1 MNREAIYETWVPQ
14 TGSWSLW
21 ARPVLFGQM
30 SATSD
35 PGLADPT
42 PIRWAWDLFG
52 QTSGTA
58 GEQPWLNLPIDWPP
72 PVQNAAWFKAG
83 NTLHDKVAQFS
94 AQMSTPET
102 IAAKVMGNVA
112 GQSITF
118 VPRRLNHAQNA
129 GLILD
134 LPGAEGVHLGLAL
147 AGHGYRP
154 VPLYNGCTGPSEL
167 LDQGPILRALRDGAV
182 FLAALAL
189 PSDAPP
195 AFLLD
200 SRRQSLPR
208 PLRPGMLD
216 NRWQVFPEDFP
227 SAQLL
232 EQRGVSRVIWIGYG
246 KPQEDLA
253 RVLRVWQ
260 EAQIALEAKD
270 LTIAG
275 APHPLIVPPTPW
287 WRRWW
292 NRLRSQFG
300 LQGRPRD
307 GFGYIVSARTHG

>member
-1 MNREAIYETWVPQ
+1 MNREAIYEAWVPP
-14 TGSWSLW
+14 TGAWSLW

-30 SATSD
+30 SAP
-35 PGLADPT
+35 PGPGPGPAL
-42 PIRWAWDLFG
+42 IRWAWDLFG
-52 QTSGTA
+52 QTGEAA
-58 GEQPWLNLPIDWPP
+58 GEQPWLNLPTDWAPP
-72 PVQNAAWFKAG
+72 P
-83 NTLHDKVAQFS
+83 
-94 AQMSTPET
+94 
-102 IAAKVMGNVA
+102 
-112 GQSITF
+112 
-118 VPRRLNHAQNA
+118 AQNA
-129 GLILD
+129 VLILD

-182 FLAALAL
+182 FLAACAL
-189 PSDAPP
+189 PAAAPP

-200 SRRQSLPR
+200 SHRQSLPR

-232 EQRGVSRVIWIGYG
+232 GQRGVSRVIWIGHG
-246 KPQEDLA
+246 KPQDDLA

-260 EAQIALEAKD
+260 EAQVALEAKD

-275 APHPLIVPPTPW
+275 PPRPLIMPSPPW
-287 WRRWW
+287 WQRWW
-292 NRLRSQFG
+292 NRLRSWLG

-307 GFGYIVSARTHG
+307 GFGYTVPARTHG

>member
-1 MNREAIYETWVPQ
+1 MNREAIYEAWVPQ

-30 SATSD
+30 SATSG
-35 PGLADPT
+35 PGPAYPT
-42 PIRWAWDLFG
+42 PIQWAWDLFG
-52 QTSGTA
+52 ETQGTT
-58 GEQPWLNLPIDWPP
+58 GEQQWLNLTIDWAPP
-72 PVQNAAWFKAG
+72 
-83 NTLHDKVAQFS
+83 T
-94 AQMSTPET
+94 
-102 IAAKVMGNVA
+102 
-112 GQSITF
+112 
-118 VPRRLNHAQNA
+118 AQNA
-129 GLILD
+129 VLILD

-182 FLAALAL
+182 FLAAHAL

-195 AFLLD
+195 TFLLD
-200 SRRQSLPR
+200 SRRQSLPQ

-260 EAQIALEAKD
+260 EAQIALEAKN
-270 LTIAG
+270 LAIAG
-275 APHPLIVPPTPW
+275 PPHPLIVPPTPW

-292 NRLRSQFG
+292 NRLRSQLG
-300 LQGRPRD
+300 LPGRPRD
-307 GFGYIVSARTHG
+307 GFGYIVPARTQG